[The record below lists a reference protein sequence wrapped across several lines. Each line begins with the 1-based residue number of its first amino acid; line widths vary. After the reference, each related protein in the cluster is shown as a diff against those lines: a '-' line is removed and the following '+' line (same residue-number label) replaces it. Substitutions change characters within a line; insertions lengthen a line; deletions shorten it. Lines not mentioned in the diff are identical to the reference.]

1 MGFCPALGGRGTIC
15 GVVINVQRLA
25 VLAVLSVGLSGC
37 GVVRLGEPSREE
49 VLDRILPS
57 TVKVVLEQSEGRR
70 VRSASG
76 VAVASRQVG
85 TRVDCFVVTAGHTVT
100 GLAEKS
106 QAYVVFGGHRGA
118 SVKAPATVIAYRDT
132 PELDLALLR
141 TESEQCVPARAGGP
155 PALGEPVWV
164 IGFPWGRHMTLT
176 RGIVS
181 QVVMDDGGD
190 RATAPRLM
198 VDAQVSY
205 GSSGGG
211 VFEARDGTLIGVVE
225 GYRTAKVTAKGAD
238 PAWSIEVPVP
248 GQTYV
253 TSLSDVRRFLSETSY
268 ADLFAGQAGLV
279 GP

>member
-1 MGFCPALGGRGTIC
+1 MNL
-15 GVVINVQRLA
+15 QRLTILA
-25 VLAVLSVGLSGC
+25 LLAVACCGC
-37 GVVRLGEPSREE
+37 GVGRLWEPSREE

-57 TVKVVLEQSEGRR
+57 AVKIVLEQPEGRR
-70 VRSASG
+70 VRTGSG
-76 VAVASRQVG
+76 VALASRQVG
-85 TRVDCFVVTAGHTVT
+85 TRVDCFVVTAGHTVA

-106 QAYVVFGGHRGA
+106 QAYVVFGGHQGA
-118 SVKAPATVIAYRDT
+118 AVRASATVIAYRDT

-141 TESEQCVPARAGGP
+141 TESERCVPARAGGP
-155 PALGEPVWV
+155 PLLGESVWV

-198 VDAQVSY
+198 VDAPVSY

-211 VFEARDGTLIGVVE
+211 VFEAREGTLIGVVE

-253 TSLSDVRRFLSETSY
+253 TSLSDVRRFLAETSY
-268 ADLFAGQAGLV
+268 ADLFAGQAGLI

>member
-1 MGFCPALGGRGTIC
+1 
-15 GVVINVQRLA
+15 
-25 VLAVLSVGLSGC
+25 
-37 GVVRLGEPSREE
+37 
-49 VLDRILPS
+49 
-57 TVKVVLEQSEGRR
+57 
-70 VRSASG
+70 
-76 VAVASRQVG
+76 
-85 TRVDCFVVTAGHTVT
+85 
-100 GLAEKS
+100 
-106 QAYVVFGGHRGA
+106 
-118 SVKAPATVIAYRDT
+118 VIAYRDT

-141 TESEQCVPARAGGP
+141 TESERCVPARAGGP
-155 PALGEPVWV
+155 PVLGESVWV

-181 QVVMDDGGD
+181 QVVMDDGAD

-211 VFEARDGTLIGVVE
+211 VFEAREGALIGVVE

-253 TSLSDVRRFLSETSY
+253 TPLSDVRRFLSETSY
-268 ADLFAGQAGLV
+268 ADVFAGQAGLV